1 MLNLYLAP
9 RGSKAPVPNTGAVDA
24 LFSQLREAGILG
36 PHGDEGWVPGPGV
49 ASLFHADAAESH
61 LPAELTFD
69 ALEVGGATRAR
80 VLPDLP
86 DVLAAQA
93 RCGGC
98 SDLLQPYEVEDALRR
113 LKYLPIERFQVTCPG
128 CRATLSFKEIDFAQ
142 PVAVARWWIRIEG
155 AGTGRVNP
163 GLLEKMG
170 RILGLNMTVVPEVPT
185 ELVEDWV
192 PARRTRAR

>member
-69 ALEVGGATRAR
+69 ALELPGEPDLTLTAYSAEPGTVAADNLALLASWAATRHQAEGS
-80 VLPDLP
+80 
-86 DVLAAQA
+86 AAQGSS
-93 RCGGC
+93 R
-98 SDLLQPYEVEDALRR
+98 
-113 LKYLPIERFQVTCPG
+113 
-128 CRATLSFKEIDFAQ
+128 
-142 PVAVARWWIRIEG
+142 
-155 AGTGRVNP
+155 
-163 GLLEKMG
+163 
-170 RILGLNMTVVPEVPT
+170 
-185 ELVEDWV
+185 
-192 PARRTRAR
+192 

>member
-1 MLNLYLAP
+1 
-9 RGSKAPVPNTGAVDA
+9 
-24 LFSQLREAGILG
+24 
-36 PHGDEGWVPGPGV
+36 
-49 ASLFHADAAESH
+49 
-61 LPAELTFD
+61 
-69 ALEVGGATRAR
+69 
-80 VLPDLP
+80 
-86 DVLAAQA
+86 
-93 RCGGC
+93 
-98 SDLLQPYEVEDALRR
+98 
-113 LKYLPIERFQVTCPG
+113 
-128 CRATLSFKEIDFAQ
+128 LSFKEIDFAQ